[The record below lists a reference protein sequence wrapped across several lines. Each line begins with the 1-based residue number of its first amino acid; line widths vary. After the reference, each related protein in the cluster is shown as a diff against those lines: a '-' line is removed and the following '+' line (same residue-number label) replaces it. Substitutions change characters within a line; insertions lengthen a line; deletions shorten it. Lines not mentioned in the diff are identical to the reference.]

1 MRFRALSC
9 SLGPPG
15 DLVGGH
21 ITVAVRDGE
30 CWRDGGFTLW
40 RFLFLQ
46 GRAEILVLLCS
57 SDTDSKSDEGY
68 SGVLIQVDGWS

>member
-30 CWRDGGFTLW
+30 CWRDRGFTLW